1 MLTYERIAGNE
12 LDFVDSSDREK
23 DMVVLLAVAHHIQ
36 VVYNRSHPGA
46 PLVFDV
52 MDFV

>member
-1 MLTYERIAGNE
+1 MTYERIAENE
-12 LDFVDSSDREK
+12 LDFVDSIDQEK

-36 VVYNRSHPGA
+36 VVYNLSHPDA
-46 PLVFDV
+46 PLVFDA